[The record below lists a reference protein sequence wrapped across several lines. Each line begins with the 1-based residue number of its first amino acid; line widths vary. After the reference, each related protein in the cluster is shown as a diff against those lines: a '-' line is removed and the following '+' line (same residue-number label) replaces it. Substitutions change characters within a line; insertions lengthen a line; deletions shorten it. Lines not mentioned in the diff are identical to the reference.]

1 MVARAEDFRLDCVP
15 HRLVDEPRNR
25 NGMQRLNGS
34 QSASL
39 TTNIPNPLI
48 PRTRD
53 EGQDTPTHHI
63 KFQGTALNQSLPK
76 FINCFRDFSTRRP
89 EGTLKSLQDNYRS
102 GTWR

>member
-1 MVARAEDFRLDCVP
+1 
-15 HRLVDEPRNR
+15 
-25 NGMQRLNGS
+25 MQRLNGS

-63 KFQGTALNQSLPK
+63 KLSISRHCTESKPAKVYQLF
-76 FINCFRDFSTRRP
+76 
-89 EGTLKSLQDNYRS
+89 
-102 GTWR
+102 